1 MTDATGAAFSWE
13 EIASDWLVEDVKL
26 FEASAWIKPLNVPY
40 VTSSNRNIIGKAVA
54 MEAV

>member
-1 MTDATGAAFSWE
+1 MTDTTGAAFSWE